1 MTDKKQPFQSDTNE
15 SAHEKKPHSPR
26 RERPYPKSDNPTMAD
41 GYGRDMSDCGDL
53 IEFYLNINGDIVTTV
68 TCRARGCQNTHTS
81 ARAAGML
88 VKNQSIQN
96 AMKLASPEN
105 INDLVKLPE
114 PNRHCADLASNAMKT
129 ALKDAASNAREP
141 WRKLYRKT

>member
-1 MTDKKQPFQSDTNE
+1 MESKTVSPPGSPPREIPFQ
-15 SAHEKKPHSPR
+15 
-26 RERPYPKSDNPTMAD
+26 KSNNPTLAD

-53 IEFYLNINGDIVTTV
+53 IEFYLNIENDLVSNV
-68 TCRARGCQNTHTS
+68 TCRVRGCNNAKIS

-96 AMKLASPEN
+96 AMKLASPET
-105 INDLVKLPE
+105 INDLAKLPE

-129 ALKDAASNAREP
+129 ALKNAASNAREP